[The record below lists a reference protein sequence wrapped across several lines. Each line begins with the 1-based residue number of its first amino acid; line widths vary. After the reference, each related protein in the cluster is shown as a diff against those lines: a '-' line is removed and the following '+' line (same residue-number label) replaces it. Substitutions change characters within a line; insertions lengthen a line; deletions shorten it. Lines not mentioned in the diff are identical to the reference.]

1 MQPQVN
7 APHKNRTVL
16 AQMIQYFKK
25 HQYVASII
33 TLLLSVGAYALLF
46 PLAFAVG
53 LVAMLLIHEIGH
65 VWAARQKG
73 IPVSVPLFIPFVG
86 ALVWMKKRP
95 RDART
100 EAYIA
105 LAGPVAGTLGALVVY
120 GAGIWFQH
128 PLLLVIA
135 KIGFFLNLIN
145 LLPMPPLDG
154 GRISAAVTRW
164 LWLVGV
170 AGGLWLVIWFKSLLF
185 FIIWIM
191 LVSQMIIRMLQ
202 RKRKDVA
209 SAVSKIVLSV
219 DELTLRGAI
228 LPGEAHRT
236 ELKFVTYSTLD
247 RSQKIRVRWDALGMQ
262 EVIRMPEQTQG
273 LIQRVA
279 VTGIEYVP
287 KQNPDKLYV
296 YCQID
301 YKPYET
307 DEERDVNSPHDAI
320 PPGQHVPISVRLKY
334 GAAYA
339 CLGAFLIWM
348 IYAVYQQGI
357 VLWF

>member
-7 APHKNRTVL
+7 APHKHRTVL

-154 GRISAAVTRW
+154 GAFPPPSP
-164 LWLVGV
+164 
-170 AGGLWLVIWFKSLLF
+170 AGYGWWAWRADCGLSSGSKACFSLSF
-185 FIIWIM
+185 GSCW
-191 LVSQMIIRMLQ
+191 S
-202 RKRKDVA
+202 RK
-209 SAVSKIVLSV
+209 
-219 DELTLRGAI
+219 
-228 LPGEAHRT
+228 
-236 ELKFVTYSTLD
+236 
-247 RSQKIRVRWDALGMQ
+247 
-262 EVIRMPEQTQG
+262 
-273 LIQRVA
+273 
-279 VTGIEYVP
+279 
-287 KQNPDKLYV
+287 
-296 YCQID
+296 
-301 YKPYET
+301 
-307 DEERDVNSPHDAI
+307 
-320 PPGQHVPISVRLKY
+320 
-334 GAAYA
+334 
-339 CLGAFLIWM
+339 
-348 IYAVYQQGI
+348 
-357 VLWF
+357 

>member
-1 MQPQVN
+1 
-7 APHKNRTVL
+7 
-16 AQMIQYFKK
+16 
-25 HQYVASII
+25 
-33 TLLLSVGAYALLF
+33 
-46 PLAFAVG
+46 
-53 LVAMLLIHEIGH
+53 
-65 VWAARQKG
+65 
-73 IPVSVPLFIPFVG
+73 
-86 ALVWMKKRP
+86 
-95 RDART
+95 
-100 EAYIA
+100 
-105 LAGPVAGTLGALVVY
+105 
-120 GAGIWFQH
+120 
-128 PLLLVIA
+128 
-135 KIGFFLNLIN
+135 
-145 LLPMPPLDG
+145 
-154 GRISAAVTRW
+154 
-164 LWLVGV
+164 
-170 AGGLWLVIWFKSLLF
+170 
-185 FIIWIM
+185 
-191 LVSQMIIRMLQ
+191 MIIRMLQ

-279 VTGIEYVP
+279 VTGIKICAET
-287 KQNPDKLYV
+287 KSGTNDV

-334 GAAYA
+334 GAAHA
-339 CLGAFLIWM
+339 LFGSVPHLDDLCGVSARDRPL
-348 IYAVYQQGI
+348 
-357 VLWF
+357 VLEWK